1 MVAKLVSQNGAVLG
15 LLSMS
20 LHVPARPLKVHA
32 MPTIVQP
39 FWLAAAVVVVVGGVA
54 GMAGMVGMGGHA
66 HVNVPLGHAHVNVGG
81 LPAPCAAAVVV
92 VVGGVAGMAGAQCS
106 AVLGLVGSMCAHMPG
121 RPP

>member
-54 GMAGMVGMGGHA
+54 GMAG
-66 HVNVPLGHAHVNVGG
+66 
-81 LPAPCAAAVVV
+81 
-92 VVGGVAGMAGAQCS
+92 AQCS